1 MEAQLKN
8 DIKNKT
14 FKNVYVFTG
23 DEKYLADYYSKEIC
37 NALVDEDMKEFNFLK
52 LSTLPSPEDIDAF
65 ASSYPFMSE
74 HKVMLVKDTGIMK
87 NAPEDVKEY
96 FTELLSS
103 VPDYLVVIF
112 NEANIDKRNTVY
124 KAASKVSAPLEFAY
138 KKPNE
143 LASWI
148 SKMFK
153 KEGKNISSQD
163 ALYMCE
169 IAGPSM
175 MQLKSEAEKIVT
187 FLGENTTIDRA
198 LIDSLVTRTV
208 ENRVFEMLDNLVAG
222 KKLQAIQQYNDLKA
236 LGEEPIKIISII
248 FNRFATFHSIL
259 ILKGKSPGEIAA
271 ISGMKDWVVRNSV
284 APANKLGV
292 RKIAAVMSK
301 CRDMD
306 FAVKNG
312 ITDKWLALELILA
325 EIF

>member
-138 KKPNE
+138 KKLTDAPVSTIS
-143 LASWI
+143 ASVYGI
-148 SKMFK
+148 C
-153 KEGKNISSQD
+153 ILLQD
-163 ALYMCE
+163 
-169 IAGPSM
+169 G
-175 MQLKSEAEKIVT
+175 
-187 FLGENTTIDRA
+187 TIMA
-198 LIDSLVTRTV
+198 W
-208 ENRVFEMLDNLVAG
+208 G
-222 KKLQAIQQYNDLKA
+222 ND
-236 LGEEPIKIISII
+236 
-248 FNRFATFHSIL
+248 
-259 ILKGKSPGEIAA
+259 
-271 ISGMKDWVVRNSV
+271 
-284 APANKLGV
+284 
-292 RKIAAVMSK
+292 
-301 CRDMD
+301 
-306 FAVKNG
+306 G
-312 ITDKWLALELILA
+312 ITAFDCDSNSDTNANILSGTP
-325 EIF
+325 IIIKQPNS